1 MNISITALPRGATRL
16 VAVKAKLASLVACGK
31 PGLLL
36 RRVAESCDA
45 KPQGG
50 LGILPPS
57 FTGFRGVP
65 AVYGQ
70 PVVPEQR
77 DSGSRT
83 CWRAPDAESP
93 TPDHLQL
100 L

>member
-1 MNISITALPRGATRL
+1 MNSSLISVPRGATRL
-16 VAVKAKLASLVACGK
+16 VAVKAKLASLVAYGK

-36 RRVAESCDA
+36 RHAAESCDA

-57 FTGFRGVP
+57 STGLSGVSAVYRQP
-65 AVYGQ
+65 AV
-70 PVVPEQR
+70 PEER

-83 CWRAPDAESP
+83 CWRPPDAELP
-93 TPDHLQL
+93 PPDHLQL

>member
-1 MNISITALPRGATRL
+1 MNSSLTSVPRGATRL
-16 VAVKAKLASLVACGK
+16 VAVKAKLASLVAYGK
-31 PGLLL
+31 PGQLL
-36 RRVAESCDA
+36 RRPARTYDA
-45 KPQGG
+45 KPRGG

-57 FTGFRGVP
+57 FTGFRGVH

-83 CWRAPDAESP
+83 CWRAPDAEPP